1 MQVLPRR
8 LGMLLAG
15 AAAAIALAVPMAG
28 QADAASTTVRL
39 HTQANTGESM
49 APFSL
54 FAFMQKTDVTTS
66 NQKWIKTDKVF
77 GFAEYRSAFSPSLC
91 LSRPPLTGGGSL
103 IGKLI
108 RMDPCD
114 GSVSQQWKLG
124 VSGEFQHRGSGLI
137 AEVDLNDSAHAP
149 KMTQLVSPPL
159 EPNQIWH
166 VHPA

>member
-1 MQVLPRR
+1 MHVLSRR
-8 LGMLLAG
+8 LGMFLAG
-15 AAAAIALAVPMAG
+15 AAAAAALALPMAG

-39 HTQANTGESM
+39 HTLANTGESLV
-49 APFSL
+49 PFSG

-77 GFAEYRSAFSPSLC
+77 GFAEYRSAFNPTLC

-103 IGKLI
+103 IGALI
-108 RMDPCD
+108 RIDPCN
-114 GSVSQQWKLG
+114 GTVFQQWKLDDIG
-124 VSGEFQHRGSGLI
+124 AFQNRGSGLI
-137 AEVDLNDSAHAP
+137 AQVDLNDSAHAP

-159 EPNQIWH
+159 KPNQFWH